1 MKWQINL
8 SGDACNFFFPIFSLF
23 HCSPILT
30 YVDRIPVAHVKVSER
45 ANSVKVIIG
54 HI

>member
-8 SGDACNFFFPIFSLF
+8 SADASDFFPHFFFVSLF
-23 HCSPILT
+23 SNFNV
-30 YVDRIPVAHVKVSER
+30 VDGIPVAHVKVSER